1 MEHLA
6 LALTI
11 LAFGIGMISTTYAIL
26 LYKKYP
32 IPYLKAHYILYILLN
47 IAIFF
52 GLLFNYMQFNVM
64 KSLSENVVWIFIRV
78 YHFEVSLTIVI
89 IVYVFVSM
97 IFPLLKREWTKRGKI
112 LFIHYFGL
120 LILAQA
126 ICSVFNISI
135 GKTPLHFFCI
145 TIIYISFHL
154 ISYIMVFKLYL
165 QRKSYKSPIQRKI
178 LKRLS
183 FFMFFVFTAILLINT
198 FQGMNL
204 ISLAEYIL
212 LLPIIVFII
221 NLVPNIRLKS
231 FVKEMF
237 PQETSLVSSD
247 IFMNRLLKKYK
258 ITPREQQ
265 IIQLI
270 CNGKSNKEIEDELF
284 ISPHTVKEYI
294 YRIYKK
300 TGVKNRVQLGNLFRG
315 Q

>member
-1 MEHLA
+1 
-6 LALTI
+6 
-11 LAFGIGMISTTYAIL
+11 MISTTYAIL

-64 KSLSENVVWIFIRV
+64 KSLSENAVRIFTHV
-78 YHFEVSLTIVI
+78 YHFEVSLTIGI
-89 IVYVFVSM
+89 IIYFFVSM

-112 LFIHYFGL
+112 LFICYFGV
-120 LILAQA
+120 LILSHAV
-126 ICSVFNISI
+126 CSFFNILI
-135 GKTPLHFFCI
+135 GEAPLYFFCVI
-145 TIIYISFHL
+145 IIYISFHL

-183 FFMFFVFTAILLINT
+183 LFMFFVFTAVLVINT
-198 FQGMNL
+198 LQGMDL
-204 ISLAEYIL
+204 ISLAEYIIF
-212 LLPIIVFII
+212 LPIIVFII
-221 NLVPNIRLKS
+221 NLIPLFRLKS
-231 FVKEMF
+231 FIKEIF
-237 PQETSLVSSD
+237 PQETSPVSSD

-284 ISPHTVKEYI
+284 LSLHTIKEYI

-300 TGVKNRVQLGNLFRG
+300 TGVKNRVQLGNFFRG